1 MTSATADSADS
12 ADSQPQG
19 DERSLHVRP
28 AMLQDAARIVEF
40 NRRLAWETEQKPLDP
55 EVLSKGVAALFGAP
69 SRGRYYVA
77 EQAGEIVGQCM
88 ITYEWSDWRNGEFW
102 WLQSVYVA
110 EEARR
115 GGVFRALLDCVRT
128 LAERTEGVVG
138 LRLYVETGNARAVS
152 AYERLG
158 FHDAHYQVM
167 ELSFPKLPPSPPTA

>member
-1 MTSATADSADS
+1 MTSAAADS

-19 DERSLHVRP
+19 SERSVMVRP
-28 AMLQDAARIVEF
+28 AMLHDAPTIVEF
-40 NRRLAWETEQKPLDP
+40 NRRLAWETEQKPLDL
-55 EVLSKGVAALFGAP
+55 EVVSKGVAALFGAP

-77 EQAGEIVGQCM
+77 EQATRIVGQCM

-138 LRLYVETGNARAVS
+138 LRLYHEAGNARAVS

-158 FHDAHYQVM
+158 FHDPHYQVM
-167 ELSFPKLPPSPPTA
+167 ELLFPKVPPSPPTV